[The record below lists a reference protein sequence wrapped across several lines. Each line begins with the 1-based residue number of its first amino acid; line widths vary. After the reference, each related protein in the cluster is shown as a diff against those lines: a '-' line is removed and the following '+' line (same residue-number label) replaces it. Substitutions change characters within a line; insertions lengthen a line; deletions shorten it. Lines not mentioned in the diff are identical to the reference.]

1 MRKPTE
7 LAKHIAIE
15 KQNILEPEFK
25 DKGFRATKEWS
36 IGGDD
41 K

>member
-1 MRKPTE
+1 MYKPE
-7 LAKHIAIE
+7 DASKHIKIE

-25 DKGFRATKEWS
+25 DKGCRATKEWS